1 MKNECKDLG
10 PWLSAHLDGEL
21 PEEERQEVENHL
33 ATCQVCKQLADE
45 LEETGSIIKDALPP
59 GPVPGV
65 DLSGVWE
72 EIEAQANFGPTVWQR
87 LKSQIERPVIWLPT
101 AVATA
106 AVVLLAFVLP
116 FHRVHAPVEM
126 SSVESVYSRT
136 GQVMVLQTAKTGQPV
151 IWILPEIQKEVG
163 S

>member
-1 MKNECKDLG
+1 
-10 PWLSAHLDGEL
+10 
-21 PEEERQEVENHL
+21 
-33 ATCQVCKQLADE
+33 
-45 LEETGSIIKDALPP
+45 
-59 GPVPGV
+59 V

-72 EIEAQANFGPTVWQR
+72 EIEAQVNFGPSLWQR

-116 FHRVHAPVEM
+116 FHTVHPPVEM

-151 IWILPEIQKEVG
+151 IWILPEMQKEVG

>member
-1 MKNECKDLG
+1 MKNECQDLG
-10 PWLSAHLDGEL
+10 PRLSAYLDGEL
-21 PEEERQEVENHL
+21 PHIERQEVEKHL
-33 ATCQVCKQLADE
+33 ETCRGCRHFADE
-45 LEETGSIIKDALPP
+45 LEETGSIIKDALPS
-59 GPVPGV
+59 GPEPKV

-72 EIEAQANFGPTVWQR
+72 EIEARVNFGPSVWQR
-87 LKSQIERPVIWLPT
+87 LKGQIGRPIIWLPT

-116 FHRVHAPVEM
+116 FHTVQPPVEI

-136 GQVMVLQTAKTGQPV
+136 GQVMVLQTAKSGQPL
-151 IWILPEIQKEVG
+151 IWILPQVQKEVG